1 MGMTIEEQI
10 RGLEYLKKCGIFPFS
25 DTRTGIVF
33 DDECI
38 DGAIDTMRKYKKIKE
53 IIEPLKQL
61 SVDEMSA
68 VEYEILEVIEDGNDR

>member
-33 DDECI
+33 DD
-38 DGAIDTMRKYKKIKE
+38 
-53 IIEPLKQL
+53 
-61 SVDEMSA
+61 
-68 VEYEILEVIEDGNDR
+68 